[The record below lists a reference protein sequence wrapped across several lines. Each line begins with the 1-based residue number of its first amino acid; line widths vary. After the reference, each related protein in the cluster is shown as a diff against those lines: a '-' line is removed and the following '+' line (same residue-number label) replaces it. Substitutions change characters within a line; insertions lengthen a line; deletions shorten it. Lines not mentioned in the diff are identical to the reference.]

1 MTHKFSSGQNVY
13 YEPTFGNAASHGKYK
28 IVRSLPV
35 ENDNRLAYRI
45 KSIAGILRAHRR
57 GTPAHPHRLGPRAI
71 AAPAG
76 CPISAISGPKQRLF
90 TPFQRSVMWAW
101 EPSTPRLR

>member
-1 MTHKFSSGQNVY
+1 MNGATHGPVPGVFIQGPRRIDMTHKFSSGQNVY

-45 KSIAGILRAHRR
+45 KSIAESFER
-57 GTPAHPHRLGPRAI
+57 I
-71 AAPAG
+71 AEEH
-76 CPISAISGPKQRLF
+76 QLTR
-90 TPFQRSVMWAW
+90 TD
-101 EPSTPRLR
+101 